1 MNKKKTIFYIITVSL
16 LLISSL
22 GIYYSYDIMQ
32 SEKKKPN
39 FSNNNILYDVLENV
53 YSLSFQ
59 LDNVSKKEGISKY
72 ITANKEATNSFY
84 QDAILYSREI
94 SLEKKNTKYY
104 AEGNNNSLGN
114 TNDDLKTLQNN
125 PALQNKYQWYLKLS
139 FDENGDVSYDS
150 LGCKN
155 SQNLNFSLVWNNFK
169 QTYFQYLE
177 TYDDDYIL
185 HNPTNFTV
193 YFAIPAKLTTNS
205 IDTVTFY
212 SGLNSTTTNLKNIL
226 PIAAIVVGIV
236 CLYILVYPYA
246 IEKEIA
252 IFNNLTKIKFEI
264 LISLLILS
272 FSSIIIILYGLMIDT
287 LNGYYL
293 EKLMRFVSKNYSQII
308 LAIMNIASW
317 ATFLFL
323 CMFSVYYL
331 KAIFNKG
338 LSNVLKNDTVCV
350 WLFKTIKK
358 YVNKINS
365 FDFSNNGNKLI
376 IKIVLINLLVI
387 SIICCF
393 FTYGIILALIYSII
407 LFIIFKKNLD
417 EFKKDYQI
425 LLNALHKLSN
435 GDFNVTIHDDIGI
448 FNSLGYEFANIKDSF
463 EKAVNKEVKSQK
475 LKTELITN
483 VSHDL
488 KTPLT
493 SIITYIDLLKD
504 ENLDVNK
511 RKDYIA
517 TLDHNSLRLKNL
529 IDDLFEI
536 SKINSGNVKLNIV
549 DVDIV
554 ALVQQAKFELNDYFE
569 KKHLIFKTKYP
580 NKKIIL
586 ALDSLKTY
594 RIFENLLINISRYA
608 LDNTR
613 VYIEINDY
621 NDCIEI
627 VFKNI
632 SANEIKISEERL
644 VERFVQGDI
653 SRNNKGSGLGL
664 AIAKSFTE
672 LQNGIFKIKIDGDLF
687 KVIVIFK
694 K

>member
-125 PALQNKYQWYLKLS
+125 PALQNKYQWYLKIS
-139 FDENGDVSYDS
+139 IDENGDVSYDS

-264 LISLLILS
+264 LISLIILG

>member
-621 NDCIEI
+621 NDHIEI

>member
-139 FDENGDVSYDS
+139 FDENGDVNYDS

-177 TYDDDYIL
+177 AYDDDYIL

-193 YFAIPAKLTTNS
+193 YFAIPTKLATNS

-252 IFNNLTKIKFEI
+252 IFNNLSKIKFEI
-264 LISLLILS
+264 LIFLLILG

-331 KAIFNKG
+331 KTIFNKG

-621 NDCIEI
+621 NDYIEI

>member
-125 PALQNKYQWYLKLS
+125 SALQNKYQWYLKLS

-511 RKDYIA
+511 RKDYIT

-672 LQNGIFKIKIDGDLF
+672 LQKTVDL
-687 KVIVIFK
+687 K
-694 K
+694 

>member
-365 FDFSNNGNKLI
+365 FDFSNNANKLI

-621 NDCIEI
+621 NDHIEI

>member
-365 FDFSNNGNKLI
+365 FDFSNNANKLI

-621 NDCIEI
+621 NDYIEI

>member
-125 PALQNKYQWYLKLS
+125 SALQNKYQWYLKLS

-511 RKDYIA
+511 RKDYIT

>member
-1 MNKKKTIFYIITVSL
+1 
-16 LLISSL
+16 
-22 GIYYSYDIMQ
+22 
-32 SEKKKPN
+32 
-39 FSNNNILYDVLENV
+39 
-53 YSLSFQ
+53 
-59 LDNVSKKEGISKY
+59 
-72 ITANKEATNSFY
+72 
-84 QDAILYSREI
+84 
-94 SLEKKNTKYY
+94 
-104 AEGNNNSLGN
+104 
-114 TNDDLKTLQNN
+114 
-125 PALQNKYQWYLKLS
+125 
-139 FDENGDVSYDS
+139 
-150 LGCKN
+150 
-155 SQNLNFSLVWNNFK
+155 
-169 QTYFQYLE
+169 
-177 TYDDDYIL
+177 
-185 HNPTNFTV
+185 
-193 YFAIPAKLTTNS
+193 
-205 IDTVTFY
+205 
-212 SGLNSTTTNLKNIL
+212 
-226 PIAAIVVGIV
+226 
-236 CLYILVYPYA
+236 
-246 IEKEIA
+246 
-252 IFNNLTKIKFEI
+252 
-264 LISLLILS
+264 
-272 FSSIIIILYGLMIDT
+272 MIDT

-365 FDFSNNGNKLI
+365 FDFSSNGNKLI
-376 IKIVLINLLVI
+376 IKIVLINLLII

-517 TLDHNSLRLKNL
+517 SLDHNSLRLKNL